1 MMSRS
6 HPSNVRRAFTIVEL
20 LVVVVIIVIVLS
32 ILLPAI
38 AGARQAAKRASTL
51 ALMNHL
57 GTATNAFALDKNG
70 RMPGYFSAAEM
81 GSAENESRNLSA
93 MKNMLLDLSGGL
105 TTAAANGA
113 NILAVGPTAGN
124 TVNVDLTQIG
134 ASTGGGNGAKS
145 YFTPDQKFYVPQNV
159 DGQMMTPV
167 ASLPPGHAN
176 LPDIV
181 DSWGNPILAW
191 VEEDRATNT
200 FAAETSAN
208 ANVIPKFYQASNACY
223 LGARALGKSG
233 RNQNGSADP
242 HSLIGMGLPPAQLF
256 GGPGGNGTF
265 EAFLGNPAYPTRI
278 NPIRPEKARGP
289 VVFLSAGPDGYYLSS
304 DDRGGKIATTAG
316 GALPYSTSD
325 AMADFD
331 DLVVKAG
338 N

>member
-6 HPSNVRRAFTIVEL
+6 QTSVRRAFTIVEL

-70 RMPGYFSAAEM
+70 RMPGYFTAAEM
-81 GSAENESRNLSA
+81 GSNENATRGLSA
-93 MKNMLLDLSGGL
+93 MKNVLLDLSGGM

-113 NILAVGPTAGN
+113 NVLAVGPTNTN
-124 TVNVDLTQIG
+124 TVNIDLTQIG
-134 ASTGGGNGAKS
+134 ASTGGGNTAKS
-145 YFTPDQKFYVPQNV
+145 YFTPDQKFYVAQNGT
-159 DGQMMTPV
+159 GQTRAGTLQAHMDM
-167 ASLPPGHAN
+167 
-176 LPDIV
+176 PDIV

-191 VEEDRATNT
+191 VEEDRATNA

-208 ANVIPKFYQASNACY
+208 ANIIPKFYQASNACY
-223 LGARALGKSG
+223 LGATALGKSG
-233 RNQNGSADP
+233 RNQNGSGDP
-242 HSLIGMGLPPAQLF
+242 HSMIGWGLQPQDLF
-256 GGPGGNGTF
+256 GSPAGNGTF
-265 EAFLGNPAYPTRI
+265 EAFLGNPSYPTRV
-278 NPIRPEKARGP
+278 NPIRPEKSRGP
-289 VVFLSAGPDGYYLSS
+289 VVFLSAGPDGYYLGS
-304 DDRGGKIATTAG
+304 DDRGGKIGMTNG
-316 GALPYSTSD
+316 GRVPYSTSD

-331 DLVVKAG
+331 DLWVKAG